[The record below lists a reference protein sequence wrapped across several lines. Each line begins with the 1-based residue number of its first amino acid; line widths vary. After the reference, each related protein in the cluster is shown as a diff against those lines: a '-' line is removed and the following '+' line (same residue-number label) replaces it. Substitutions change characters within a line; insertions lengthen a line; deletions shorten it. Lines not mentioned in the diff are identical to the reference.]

1 MMEALRRHERQPGP
15 ELELGAD
22 GVGEQCGRRVR
33 EGARV
38 AVPADDVVDAEVCAG
53 IGQ

>member
-38 AVPADDVVDAEVCAG
+38 AVPADDVVDAKICAG
-53 IGQ
+53 IEQ